1 MKNKLAGLSQQ
12 EVYAYIETYV
22 YKHYQQDICAARG
35 GGVCYSGTLPGDRG
49 YGLPDGRI
57 GYGLPREAIVNE
69 FRQAESSFAAF
80 LFELIDAAKLKD
92 ADVYKRAD
100 VSKSVFSK
108 IRQGQHPDKKTAIAL
123 AVALRLPLTKTQ
135 DLLQKAGYCL
145 SRSIRE
151 DLIVQGFIAAREYDI
166 DKIRAVIAD
175 KDFCPGELW
184 EWRLRYR
191 RGKIRERMERD
202 SQR

>member
-12 EVYAYIETYV
+12 EVYAYIEAYV

-49 YGLPDGRI
+49 YGLPDDRL

-69 FRQAESSFAAF
+69 FRQAESSFAVF

-123 AVALRLPLTKTQ
+123 AETEGQGGVMTPGAALGEELVRRLEAH
-135 DLLQKAGYCL
+135 AGL
-145 SRSIRE
+145 SFTVE
-151 DLIVQGFIAAREYDI
+151 A
-166 DKIRAVIAD
+166 
-175 KDFCPGELW
+175 
-184 EWRLRYR
+184 
-191 RGKIRERMERD
+191 
-202 SQR
+202 